1 MKTTQPPLTSDEE
14 LAGYRS
20 GAERMREMIERHEAD
35 LIAERQRTPTD
46 LAKLEQI
53 RFNSTTCT
61 DTTRAFRTRLR
72 HIFGSD
78 EVPRSP
84 LTG

>member
-46 LAKLEQI
+46 LAKLDQ
-53 RFNSTTCT
+53 FASTPPPVRILPGHSGR
-61 DTTRAFRTRLR
+61 D
-72 HIFGSD
+72 
-78 EVPRSP
+78 
-84 LTG
+84 